1 MKSFTKRPHTPFR
14 IYFSVSSEGFG
25 HSSRAMALTKTF
37 EPHEYIIGSYGI
49 ALDRM
54 KGLGYHCIP
63 IPQELKLVGSNGGFD
78 VGATI
83 FNTQS
88 AVFNFNQLVQ
98 EEMDLIRDYG
108 VTLVVADGRI
118 APVVAASRMDVPCL
132 VLTNQSAFYPFFAK
146 DTPLVKLLGVS
157 FEWVMKF
164 WLCSAEE
171 ILIPDFPPPYT
182 VCLPNLS
189 LKPKVKKRTHFLGPL
204 VTFNPDEVVPL
215 ELPEAEGKV
224 LIVVTLG
231 GHEYRRPLFDAVL
244 GMAFDFQHYHFA
256 VLTPF
261 VPKDGQPMPE
271 NVTLHST
278 ITDCSSFFKA
288 AQAVITQAGHSSA
301 MELMTLGKPCVV
313 VPDAKQIEQEHNAQ
327 RLVDLGMGLKLE
339 YPDLTSESLGDT
351 LRELLLQMDWFQSNA
366 EGFARFAKELNGAK
380 YGADLLHS
388 YAQRLRAY

>member
-1 MKSFTKRPHTPFR
+1 VKKRLHTPFK

-25 HSSRAMALTKTF
+25 HSTRAMALTKTL
-37 EPHEYIIGSYGI
+37 EPHEYLIGSYGI
-49 ALDRM
+49 ALERM
-54 KGLGYHCIP
+54 QGLGYHCIN
-63 IPQELKLVGSNGGFD
+63 IPQELKLVGNNGGFD

-83 FNTQS
+83 LNTQS

-98 EEMDLIRDYG
+98 EEMDIIRDYG
-108 VTLVVADGRI
+108 MTLVVADGRI

-146 DTPLVKLLGVS
+146 DTPLVKLLGLS

-204 VTFNPDEVVPL
+204 VMFEAEEVEPIR
-215 ELPEAEGKV
+215 LPEAEGKV
-224 LIVVTLG
+224 LIVVSLG

-244 GMAFDFQHYHFA
+244 ETAFEFEHYHFA
-256 VLTPF
+256 ILTPF
-261 VPKDGQPMPE
+261 LPQAGQAQAS
-271 NVTLHST
+271 NVTLYPNVS
-278 ITDCSSFFKA
+278 DCATYFKA
-288 AQAVITQAGHSSA
+288 AQVVITQAGHSSA
-301 MELMTLGKPCVV
+301 MELMTLGKPCLI
-313 VPDAKQIEQEHNAQ
+313 VPDAKQTEQEHNAQ
-327 RLVDLGMGLKLE
+327 RLVDLGMGLKVE
-339 YPDLTSESLGDT
+339 YSQLKHRGLAHA
-351 LRELLLQMDWFQSNA
+351 LRELLLQRDWFQSNA
-366 EGFARFAKELNGAK
+366 EGFARFAKDLNGAQ
-380 YGADLLHS
+380 YGRDLLHR